1 MLDKPAESAIIQTM
15 APIKP
20 ELYDYYFDRAVI
32 ADIRKKLGLSQ
43 AKLADLLDVPVNTLS
58 RWEANATTPDADTLA
73 AIYAIAKQHN
83 LSPNFFKRR
92 ASMTQASKQ
101 RTKLVLA
108 WDFQN
113 LALKVDEIGEEW
125 EYMNRYLDLLFPA
138 TRANRVLRAY
148 CSVPNGGVL
157 PVFYGPST
165 PSVKGTFEA
174 LRFEVFEG
182 YYDADSQLVKDSL
195 RECSADPLKTIFILA
210 SKDGDYAEFLKE
222 LRRIGVDVYIWSEG
236 DEISQTLE
244 SSIEDGNLIL
254 WDRPY
259 LVVECVGA
267 IRELKSKPVT
277 RGTIGQYLRERLEE
291 HEIYPQD
298 VGFSRRNPYGSLLTW
313 LESHGVLEV
322 RTVKEPDLIS
332 IKMKR

>member
-1 MLDKPAESAIIQTM
+1 M

-32 ADIRKKLGLSQ
+32 SDIRKKLGLSQ

-73 AIYAIAKQHN
+73 AIYAIAKQHD

-92 ASMTQASKQ
+92 ADVTQPSKQ
-101 RTKLVLA
+101 RTKIVLA

-113 LALKVDEIGEEW
+113 LVLKVDEIEDEW

-138 TRANRVLRAY
+138 TRGKRVLSAY
-148 CSVPNGGVL
+148 CSVANGGL
-157 PVFYGPST
+157 PILFGT
-165 PSVKGTFEA
+165 PEPTVKGTFES
-174 LRFEVFEG
+174 LGFKVFEG
-182 YYDADSQLVKDSL
+182 FYDADSQLVRDSL
-195 RECSADPLKTIFILA
+195 RECNVDPLKTIFILA
-210 SKDGDYAEFLKE
+210 SKDGDYAKFLKE
-222 LRRIGVDVYIWSEG
+222 LKRIGVDVYIWSEG
-236 DEISQTLE
+236 DEISEKLE
-244 SSIEDGNLIL
+244 SSIEDGNMIP

-259 LVVECVGA
+259 LVVECLDVIKG
-267 IRELKSKPVT
+267 LKGKSVN
-277 RGTIGQYLRERLEE
+277 RGTVGQYFRERLEE
-291 HEIYPQD
+291 HEIYPAD

-313 LESHGVLEV
+313 LESHGIVEV